1 MKFSKSL
8 IGIAAFAAVSVAN
21 AGPILI
27 VSGLSQTSEVGTT
40 TAVMNNL
47 QALQVAAG
55 NTVTILDT
63 LPVNLAPYSQ
73 VWDIRF
79 DNVSA
84 LTGAEQAKY
93 TSYLQSGG
101 GLFLMGENSS
111 FLTRDNS
118 ILSLI
123 SSLGGGSIGFNG
135 CFDGPEVVHAP
146 FTGPNPVTTVTY
158 AASGCFTSKGS
169 GAWITARADESMGA
183 GIAFGVGSLSNAIA
197 GALTTILD
205 VNFMMNQF
213 DLPASQNLTKNLIQ
227 FVGNQVNPVPEPG
240 ILALLGIAAV
250 GAGLTRKRKSS

>member
-118 ILSLI
+118 I
-123 SSLGGGSIGFNG
+123 
-135 CFDGPEVVHAP
+135 DGPEVVHAP